1 MLNKKCKEDSLVIT
15 KSEAHIIIGLIIGAI
30 LLFSIMSISVDQNFN
45 LFIFVVILAILNMIY
60 LCISIIYVWKNY
72 KNNSG

>member
-1 MLNKKCKEDSLVIT
+1 MIT
-15 KSEAHIIIGLIIGAI
+15 KSETHIIIGLIIGAI

-60 LCISIIYVWKNY
+60 LCISAIYVLKKHKNNY
-72 KNNSG
+72 K

>member
-15 KSEAHIIIGLIIGAI
+15 KSETHIIIGLIIGAI

-45 LFIFVVILAILNMIY
+45 LFIFIVILAILNMIY

>member
-1 MLNKKCKEDSLVIT
+1 MIT

-45 LFIFVVILAILNMIY
+45 LFIFIVILAILNMIY

>member
-1 MLNKKCKEDSLVIT
+1 MIT